1 MIRVA
6 SIKPSTRNDKKTH
19 WLIIREMLIMCS
31 NMSRYHLSS
40 TEQKL
45 DHVRQQHKKMPS
57 LLANIYGSPQVLIN
71 WNSVDGRCSQQ
82 LSPNWK
88 LISNVSWQQEVPWCS
103 KASVWRNFKDAFARH
118 IKQKLGVFFVY
129 LCGLT
134 FLWGISRITLLH
146 FQRLLLTGPPVSLWA
161 SALRKC
167 VTAVCLIGHFK
178 CFIYSFHAMFW
189 NEFWHLSVLI
199 HL

>member
-1 MIRVA
+1 
-6 SIKPSTRNDKKTH
+6 
-19 WLIIREMLIMCS
+19 MCS

-118 IKQKLGVFFVY
+118 IKQKLGFFFC
-129 LCGLT
+129 LSL
-134 FLWGISRITLLH
+134 
-146 FQRLLLTGPPVSLWA
+146 RLDFSL
-161 SALRKC
+161 R
-167 VTAVCLIGHFK
+167 HFK
-178 CFIYSFHAMFW
+178 NNSASLPAFIVDRSSGFSLSICTEKVCDSCLFDWTFQVFHLQFPC
-189 NEFWHLSVLI
+189 HVLKWI
-199 HL
+199 LTPLCVDTFIVKCTYCLFTFQF